1 MGAGESHVLA
11 LCMLMPEVSTDKNYI
26 ASQLS
31 AIRKKVNEQLEP
43 HEQLAKLVVVK
54 DEWTIANGFITP
66 TLKIRRNSIDAH
78 YGSFYAGWLA
88 PLIPADL
95 GAK

>member
-1 MGAGESHVLA
+1 
-11 LCMLMPEVSTDKNYI
+11 MLFRS
-26 ASQLS
+26 SQLS

-54 DEWTIANGFITP
+54 EEWTIANGFFTP

-78 YGSFYAGWLA
+78 YGSFYAGWLLEQPDA
-88 PLIPADL
+88 LWE
-95 GAK
+95 